1 VFSILVEYVNRQ
13 SWAEAFHT
21 VIPQRKYHDGKR
33 KRGKNKDGEAIEGA
47 DSASDMDEDDDGG
60 HEDREGVEGELED
73 SAAAPSDWSRADGVQ
88 QDIDVSEE
96 EMVNS

>member
-33 KRGKNKDGEAIEGA
+33 KRGKNKDGETVEGA
-47 DSASDMDEDDDGG
+47 ESGSEMEDDDDG
-60 HEDREGVEGELED
+60 HEVREGVEDELED
-73 SAAAPSDWSRADGVQ
+73 SVAAPSDWSRADGGQ
-88 QDIDVSEE
+88 QDTDVNEE
-96 EMVNS
+96 EKVNS